1 MKAFKLVLVVVV
13 GLVILLMIG
22 IRVFFRLPL
31 PDYGG
36 TVKLEGLVSEV
47 EVRFDPYGVP
57 HIFAENNDDLFFA
70 QGYITARERMFQM
83 DMTRLAGRGELSTLF
98 GEITVSLDK
107 LTKTLGFYRLARS
120 EVPQLS
126 EECRDAIAAYTRGV
140 NAYLDTLKHLPRE
153 YVFLRAGPDRWVP
166 EDTVVCGTVMAYS
179 LTRSKKTDLILYRIG
194 EAAGKDTLDAFIP
207 SYPDFA
213 PTVSGPDA
221 RREGFPYQ
229 ALHKPDTV
237 GLLSFPQSLSPQFS
251 GGGRESIGPQ
261 SPAMIRL
268 ASRIHTVLGPPD
280 IAASNW
286 MIFSGSRTTTG
297 APILT
302 GSPDLKPTLPA
313 LFYVV
318 HLKSETLDVI
328 GGSIPG
334 TPGVSAVGF
343 NGKIAWSMVNGRVD
357 ELDYF
362 IERVH
367 PENPDQ
373 YLTENGYEDF
383 QVVEETL
390 KIKTEEGVREE
401 PFKIKGS
408 RHGPIIS
415 EVMPLAPDHTAMKW
429 VGMNPTGL
437 FQGFLELNRASNF
450 DEFRNAL
457 RHVKTPTLNVG
468 YADVKGNIGYQYV
481 ASPPIRRKGTGALPV
496 PGWTGEF
503 EWEGA
508 IPFEELP
515 FDLNPAKGYLASFNN
530 PAKETDYHITNY
542 YLFERALRFEELA
555 ENLRKLSPEEA
566 RGLQLDTVSVVAK
579 RWIPHVLRACQDRD
593 ALSQGLRLFDGWDGS
608 INTESPAATLFNA
621 FYFRMME
628 NTFADEVGVPL
639 WMDHLSQS
647 YIIYVPDLL
656 LTRII
661 DQDDH
666 ILFDNVTT
674 THQTE
679 TRDAIIVKSMEAAVA
694 ELTQRL
700 GDNPQDWAWGKVH
713 RMAFTHPLGKKLPFL
728 NLRPIP
734 TNGDTFTINAGMWN
748 NDDPYEMESGGV
760 IRLVVDFSDIE
771 NSTIICPPGQSG
783 HYMSPHYSDL
793 ARMWAEGRQAP
804 MHLLSAK
811 ELPRILTLQGKSRS
825 N

>member
-1 MKAFKLVLVVVV
+1 MKAFRIGLIAIV
-13 GLVILLMIG
+13 GLIILLMIG
-22 IRVFFRLPL
+22 IWVFFRLPM
-31 PDYGG
+31 PDYDG
-36 TVKLEGLVSEV
+36 TVELEGLVSHV

-57 HIFAENNDDLFFA
+57 HVFAENNDDLFFA

-98 GEITVSLDK
+98 GEVTVSLDK

-126 EECRDAIAAYTRGV
+126 EECRAAIAAYTQGV
-140 NAYLDTLKHLPRE
+140 NAYIDTLAHLPRE
-153 YVFLRAGPDRWVP
+153 YVFLRARPDRWVP

-179 LTRSKKTDLILYRIG
+179 LTRSKKADLILYRIG
-194 EAAGKDTLDAFIP
+194 EAAGEDVLNAFIP

-213 PTVSGPDA
+213 PTVSGPGALWEEAPFQVAD
-221 RREGFPYQ
+221 RRSTLTLISSPRGP
-229 ALHKPDTV
+229 LP
-237 GLLSFPQSLSPQFS
+237 SFPRSP
-251 GGGRESIGPQ
+251 G
-261 SPAMIRL
+261 L
-268 ASRIHTVLGPPD
+268 PD

-286 MIFSGSRTTTG
+286 MIFSGSLTTTG
-297 APILT
+297 APIFT

-318 HLKSETLDVI
+318 RLKSKTLDVI

-367 PENPDQ
+367 PEDPDQ
-373 YLTENGYEDF
+373 YLTEKGYEDF

-390 KIKTEEGVREE
+390 KIKTEAGFREE
-401 PFKIKGS
+401 EFKIKLS

-415 EVMPLAPDHTAMKW
+415 EVMPMAPEHTAMKW
-429 VGMNPTGL
+429 VGMRPSGL
-437 FQGFLELNRASNF
+437 FEGFLELNRASTF
-450 DEFRNAL
+450 EEFRSAL
-457 RHVKTPTLNVG
+457 SNIKTPTLNVG

-481 ASPPIRRKGTGALPV
+481 ASPPIRKKGTGALPV
-496 PGWTGEF
+496 PGWTGEY

-530 PAKETDYHITNY
+530 PAKDTDYHMTNY

-555 ENLRKLSPEEA
+555 PNLRELSLEGA
-566 RGLQLDTVSVVAK
+566 RALQLDTVSVVAK
-579 RWIPHVLRACQDRD
+579 RWVPHVLRACQDRD
-593 ALSQGLRLFDGWDGS
+593 GLSRGLRLFDGWDGS
-608 INTESPAATLFNA
+608 IHTHSPAATLFNA

-628 NTFADEVGVPL
+628 NTLADEVGVPL
-639 WMDHLSQS
+639 WLEHLSQS
-647 YIIYVPDLL
+647 YIIYIPDLL
-656 LTRII
+656 LTRIM
-661 DQDDH
+661 DQENH
-666 ILFDNVTT
+666 MLFDNVTT
-674 THQTE
+674 AHQKE
-679 TRDAIIVKSMEAAVA
+679 TRDMIIVKSMEAALE

-700 GDNPQDWAWGKVH
+700 GDNPEDWAWGKVH
-713 RMAFTHPLGKKLPFL
+713 RMAFAHPLGKKLPFL

-748 NDDPYEMESGGV
+748 NQDPYEMESGGV

-783 HYMSPHYSDL
+783 HYLSPHYKDL
-793 ARMWAEGRQAP
+793 AQMWAAGRQAP
-804 MHLLSAK
+804 MYFLSAK
-811 ELPRILTLQGKSRS
+811 ELPRILALRRKSQS